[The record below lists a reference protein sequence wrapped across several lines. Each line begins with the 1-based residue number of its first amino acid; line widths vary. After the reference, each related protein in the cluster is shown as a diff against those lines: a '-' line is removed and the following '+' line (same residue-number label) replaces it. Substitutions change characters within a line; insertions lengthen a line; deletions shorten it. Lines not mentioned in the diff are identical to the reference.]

1 MPPGASPAPPT
12 GGVDGLMDASLKRYT
27 SLRFRGFLPVAVDVE
42 TGGFNPATDA
52 LLEIAAVTLRVD
64 EHHRWHPHETY
75 HCHVLPFQ
83 GARMEPA
90 SLEVTG
96 IDPYHPFRMAV
107 TEREAL
113 RAVFKPIRQA
123 VKASDCVR
131 AVLVGHN
138 PSLDLAFINA
148 AAERAGVK
156 RNPFHPFTTFDTATL
171 GGVVFGQTVLSR
183 AVGAA
188 GLEWDA
194 REAHSALYDAQRTA
208 LFFCEVV
215 NRWERFSGGV
225 LQLSAV
231 DDAGEQEG

>member
-1 MPPGASPAPPT
+1 MADTAT
-12 GGVDGLMDASLKRYT
+12 KRYV

-64 EHHRWHPHETY
+64 EQRRWHPHETH
-75 HCHVLPFQ
+75 HCHVLPFP
-83 GARMEPA
+83 GSRMEPE

-113 RAVFKPIRQA
+113 RAIFKPIRQA
-123 VKASDCVR
+123 MKASDCAR

-183 AVGAA
+183 AVEAA
-188 GLEWDA
+188 GLDWDA

-215 NRWERFSGGV
+215 NRWERLSGGPPP
-225 LQLSAV
+225 LSAV
-231 DDAGEQEG
+231 DEESEQKG

>member
-1 MPPGASPAPPT
+1 
-12 GGVDGLMDASLKRYT
+12 MDTAAKGYM

-42 TGGFNPATDA
+42 TGGFNPETDA

-64 EHHRWHPHETY
+64 ERGRWHPHETH
-75 HCHVLPFQ
+75 HCHVLPFT
-83 GARMEPA
+83 GARMAPA

-113 RAVFKPIRQA
+113 RGIFKPVRQA
-123 VKASDCVR
+123 MKASGCTR

-138 PSLDLAFINA
+138 PSMDLAFVNA
-148 AAERAGVK
+148 AALRAGLK

-171 GGVVFGQTVLSR
+171 GGVFFGQTVLSR
-183 AVGAA
+183 AVRAA
-188 GLEWDA
+188 GLDWDT

-208 LFFCEVV
+208 LFFCEAV
-215 NRWERFSGGV
+215 NRWEKLSGGPP
-225 LQLSAV
+225 QPSA
-231 DDAGEQEG
+231 AGEENEQGN